1 MAITQWSN
9 STTLTH
15 FSFTLAE
22 GETRRPTKPAIF
34 CYDCLGDDGLSLP
47 GVRLVMKRDVVAVAV
62 AVRNAVYGKLILRA
76 VVLLHSAHLQAGEA
90 AP

>member
-15 FSFTLAE
+15 FSFTLVE
-22 GETRRPTKPAIF
+22 GETRRFSVMIA
-34 CYDCLGDDGLSLP
+34 LA
-47 GVRLVMKRDVVAVAV
+47 MKRDVVAVAV